1 MRFYFDVGW
10 WIRAG
15 LKEGAQ
21 RSQVKEVVLV
31 VNYNAPDHLE
41 DYVHRI
47 GRTGRAGNTGFAY
60 TLITREEA
68 DKAND
73 LVDALRS
80 SGETPPPELLVLAEE
95 HQQKV
100 NMGLA
105 KKRSKWGGFGGKAFK
120 FDNSEKSRQQQ
131 DRAAA
136 KKELNLGDSA
146 NDAQKKEDLEVAFK
160 LAELKQMG
168 EDPEQA
174 ALAQAAATVNSAK
187 SAVDA
192 AAAAAANL
200 GKAPPEVRPAFSA
213 YLILLMHQAEF
224 LLRSLD

>member
-100 NMGLA
+100 A
-105 KKRSKWGGFGGKAFK
+105 EKKRRPAG
-120 FDNSEKSRQQQ
+120 R
-131 DRAAA
+131 
-136 KKELNLGDSA
+136 
-146 NDAQKKEDLEVAFK
+146 DAQLRALKEGL
-160 LAELKQMG
+160 LATCRLRRNWYRSGMV
-168 EDPEQA
+168 PNA
-174 ALAQAAATVNSAK
+174 A
-187 SAVDA
+187 
-192 AAAAAANL
+192 
-200 GKAPPEVRPAFSA
+200 
-213 YLILLMHQAEF
+213 
-224 LLRSLD
+224 